1 MAFRRDC
8 LEGIRSGI
16 WREIL
21 LSVGDP
27 ISLAIFLS
35 IVSHLMTNALLIDR
49 SPLIMPM
56 ISMSRFLSDSRRS
69 FRYIVSTKS
78 TCGKNSLRVGLYGGV
93 SATSQF
99 PSSIVLSS
107 TSFLEGC
114 HLDSHQN
121 STSRLSAFNFMA
133 VFLSFRTHISSSQP
147 VGTSWIPRSHRLH
160 NLIPPC
166 PRTTRDRLDPSGQE
180 ILLLDRPNEFS
191 QDGSDRV
198 ISQAQDRGRGR
209 GRPIG

>member
-1 MAFRRDC
+1 
-8 LEGIRSGI
+8 
-16 WREIL
+16 
-21 LSVGDP
+21 
-27 ISLAIFLS
+27 
-35 IVSHLMTNALLIDR
+35 MTNAPLLDQ
-49 SPLIMPM
+49 SPSSMPM
-56 ISMSRFLSDSRRS
+56 ISMSRFLSYSRRS
-69 FRYIVSTKS
+69 FRYIVSTKF
-78 TCGKNSLRVGLYGGV
+78 TCGKNSPRVGLYGGV

-114 HLDSHQN
+114 HLNSHQS
-121 STSRLSAFNFMA
+121 STSRLSAFNLMA

-160 NLIPPC
+160 NLIPPR
-166 PRTTRDRLDPSGQE
+166 PGTTRDRLDPSGQE

-198 ISQAQDRGRGR
+198 IFQARGRGR
-209 GRPIG
+209 GLGRRIGRSGPAVVVVIIDDVFERSMRREGEVVL